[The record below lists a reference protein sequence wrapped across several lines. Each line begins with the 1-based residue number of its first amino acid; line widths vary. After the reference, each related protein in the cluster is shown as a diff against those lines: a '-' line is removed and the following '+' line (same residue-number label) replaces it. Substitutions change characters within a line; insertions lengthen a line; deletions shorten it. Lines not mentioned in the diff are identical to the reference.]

1 MKCPSCGAYS
11 LTYDRRLHELSGVES
26 MTVRHPAWWSAVTT
40 ARTCF
45 LLPRTAGRE

>member
-1 MKCPSCGAYS
+1 MHIGDLFMLPVI
-11 LTYDRRLHELSGVES
+11 HELSGVES